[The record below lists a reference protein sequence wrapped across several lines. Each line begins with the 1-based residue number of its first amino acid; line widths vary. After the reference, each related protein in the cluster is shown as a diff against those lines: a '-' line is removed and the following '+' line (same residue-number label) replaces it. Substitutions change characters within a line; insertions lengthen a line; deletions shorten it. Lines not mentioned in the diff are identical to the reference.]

1 MSYAGILKGTP
12 YFKGV
17 SLGNTSK
24 VDYSVET
31 ETKSLPDYE
40 NGGGGLDDEFERVT
54 SARVSCSFR
63 RVSKESLQLAFG
75 ATVNV
80 VAAAAVTDEAH
91 TTGALGELVRLAKAQ
106 DMAQPM
112 VVTNSAGTTTYV
124 EGTDYTRKRA
134 GIIPISGGA
143 ITAAQAIKVDYQGL
157 AHVSVEGLTNLTQEG
172 LFTFDGFNERNN
184 APFLGDFYRVKFGPA
199 KNVQFIGDDYLSF
212 DCEGAILKDD
222 TKTGAGVSQYYKI
235 LVGSL

>member
-24 VDYSVET
+24 VTYSVET
-31 ETKSLPDYE
+31 ESKSLPDYE

-54 SARVSCSFR
+54 SARLACSFR
-63 RVSKESLQLAFG
+63 RVHKDALKLAFG
-75 ATVNV
+75 ALVTE

-91 TTGALGELVRLAKAQ
+91 TTGALGELVRLDKLQ

-112 VVTNSAGTTTYV
+112 VVTNSAATTTYV

-134 GIIPISGGA
+134 GIIPLTGGA
-143 ITAAQAIKVDYQGL
+143 ITAAQAIKIDYQ
-157 AHVSVEGLTNLTQEG
+157 AAKSVDVEGLTNLTQEG

-184 APFLGDFYRVKFGPA
+184 AAFLGDFWRVKFGPA
-199 KNVQFIGDDYLSF
+199 KSVEFIGDDYLSF
-212 DCEGAILKDD
+212 DCEASILKDE
-222 TKTGAGVSQYYKI
+222 TKTGVGVSQYYKI
-235 LVGSL
+235 HVGGL